1 MKRDSGAESLIA
13 RRIECSLR
21 TPHLHPLL
29 GRRALHNPRVGTEQR
44 RNPESRAKDARC
56 IRTLTFD
63 PLPCRERG
71 RQRARLRTA
80 LCRGRED
87 NAALLAG
94 RGWTTR
100 AGYGRL
106 SLLGEET

>member
-56 IRTLTFD
+56 IRTLT
-63 PLPCRERG
+63 LILSLTGRG
-71 RQRARLRTA
+71 EDNGRGYARLFA
-80 LCRGRED
+80 GRGED
-87 NAALLAG
+87 DAALLAERGDG
-94 RGWTTR
+94 RR
-100 AGYGRL
+100 GRL
-106 SLLGEET
+106 SLRGEETE